1 MLDLPSGERLK
12 YIQLRSIHTNEVF
25 EKTSMEKSDHQLFVI
40 ASNRGYTYSIFDNE
54 GYGEILTDFGLT
66 RQNIFPCLFNYLFEI
81 RQGVCSPQPVSALQ
95 LYYNRIVDR
104 ISLSFE

>member
-12 YIQLRSIHTNEVF
+12 YIQLRSIHTYKVF
-25 EKTSMEKSDHQLFVI
+25 VMEKSDHQLFLI
-40 ASNRGYTYSIFDNE
+40 ASNREYTYSIFDNK
-54 GYGEILTDFGLT
+54 GYGEILTNFGLT
-66 RQNIFPCLFNYLFEI
+66 RQNVFPCLFNYLFKM